1 MWYIQTSQPA
11 SSSSPPPPPNGPSP
25 ITQTPYPLRP
35 PSASEIIPHF
45 YVSDLAFAENPAAL
59 ASLGITHVLS
69 AMRGY
74 VALPPLHPPLHC
86 AQFPLDDLPFSEL
99 VAHLPHMTAF
109 LHGNHGPERARA
121 RTLRRGRQP
130 EYSRHHPRPLRHAWL
145 HYTPHSTALNSRS
158 TISRLA
164 NSSPTSRTR
173 QRFCTALMDPNARV
187 LVHCVEGV
195 SRSTSVV
202 AAYLIAVVDDGAS
215 SAVRQIKT
223 ESCRTEFWGCE
234 AVARVC
240 RVVWAVVRDIRDELN
255 VALAAARCP
264 YTNAPMSIVSPSLR
278 WGM

>member
-121 RTLRRGRQP
+121 RTLRRGLSAP
-130 EYSRHHPRPLRHAWL
+130 P
-145 HYTPHSTALNSRS
+145 T
-158 TISRLA
+158 
-164 NSSPTSRTR
+164 SSPPCVATLHPPLHRAQFPLDDLPFSE
-173 QRFCTALMDPNARV
+173 
-187 LVHCVEGV
+187 LV
-195 SRSTSVV
+195 
-202 AAYLIAVVDDGAS
+202 AYLPHTTAFLHGTHGPERARARTLRRGLQFVKSRRRAAEPNFGVVKQLQEYA
-215 SAVRQIKT
+215 
-223 ESCRTEFWGCE
+223 ESFGR
-234 AVARVC
+234 
-240 RVVWAVVRDIRDELN
+240 
-255 VALAAARCP
+255 
-264 YTNAPMSIVSPSLR
+264 S
-278 WGM
+278 